1 MALYNHALNISVM
14 KMSRGKKLDLFIGA
28 EIDNGWVQVQT
39 PQKTKISTEIL
50 EPSQHFLKFQREKRR
65 GKVVTLVGE
74 FQLKKEDASVML
86 KLLKKKIGC
95 GGKYQDNWME
105 FQGELQ
111 EKLREL
117 LKAEGFRFK
126 NNK

>member
-1 MALYNHALNISVM
+1 MRV
-14 KMSRGKKLDLFIGA
+14 SRGKKLDLFIGRDIDDSWA
-28 EIDNGWVQVQT
+28 EVQS
-39 PQKTKISTEIL
+39 PRKTTISNEIL
-50 EPSQHFLKFQREKRR
+50 EPSKHFLKFQREKRR

-74 FQLKKEDASVML
+74 FQLSKDDANAVL

-95 GGKYQDNWME
+95 GGSYKENWME

-111 EKLREL
+111 EKLRVL